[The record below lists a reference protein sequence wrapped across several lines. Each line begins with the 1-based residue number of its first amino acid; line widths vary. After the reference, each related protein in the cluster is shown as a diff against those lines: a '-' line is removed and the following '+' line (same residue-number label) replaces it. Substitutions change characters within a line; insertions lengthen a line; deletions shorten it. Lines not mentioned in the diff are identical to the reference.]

1 MLLSEVWAALGQ
13 DDRTIVHVLV
23 LIEIYWLLEW
33 AGLCACAMVIS
44 YLIFG

>member
-1 MLLSEVWAALGQ
+1 MLLSGVWAALGQ
-13 DDRTIVHVLV
+13 DDRAIGTVLV
-23 LIEIYWLLEW
+23 LMEIYWLLEW